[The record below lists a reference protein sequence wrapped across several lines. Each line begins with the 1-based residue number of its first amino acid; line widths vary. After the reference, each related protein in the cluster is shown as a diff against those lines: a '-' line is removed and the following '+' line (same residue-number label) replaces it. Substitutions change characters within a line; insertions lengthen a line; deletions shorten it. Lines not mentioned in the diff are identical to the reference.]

1 MLKIFDYIKKIFKYI
16 LSKLIEGLIV
26 SIIVGIIAG
35 IVAGLVVTYLFSTP
49 EVSLIDTNVIVNDD
63 KIDILYSYENR
74 GKSAAI
80 NISSKCILL
89 LVSLID
95 TDVIANDDKIDISY
109 PYGDKGISAAIDI
122 SSKYILA
129 FENLN
134 TNNFIEPEEESNL
147 DRLEVGDN
155 FSSLVKQLTIR
166 NKSNFIILSI
176 TKYEDVDRFRQ
187 FINEKLL
194 NNSYTIYKWAFYDYK
209 EEKKYLSAIPLDLK
223 EKYKKEMLKRIK
235 D

>member
-26 SIIVGIIAG
+26 SIIVGIVAG
-35 IVAGLVVTYLFSTP
+35 LVAGLVVTYLFSTP

-63 KIDILYSYENR
+63 KIDIL
-74 GKSAAI
+74 
-80 NISSKCILL
+80 
-89 LVSLID
+89 
-95 TDVIANDDKIDISY
+95 Y

-166 NKSNFIILSI
+166 NKNNFIILSI